1 MTRDDAL
8 SLRSLLFVPALSE
21 PFVEKAHTRGADA
34 VIVDLEDSIAPDAKA
49 RARAAL
55 PGAVSRIAAHGLPV
69 FVRVNNEPAHL
80 AADLEAAGA
89 SAACGVFLPKAEDVA
104 QVRQVSE
111 RLHAAEHALGR
122 PVGSIAMVLL
132 LESPLAIL
140 RAGELAGCDPRAV
153 ALGFGSE
160 DYATVMGVRPTLEA
174 MRVPAQL
181 IAIAARA
188 LGLAGWGVA
197 GSIAEF
203 TDLELF
209 GRMAAAAQ
217 QSGFTG
223 SIAIHPKQ
231 VAVINQV
238 FGVSE
243 EEAREAQEI
252 VAAFDEALAQGKA
265 AVAHK
270 GRMLDIPV
278 VARARLVL
286 ARARRP

>member
-1 MTRDDAL
+1 MNREQAL
-8 SLRSLLFVPALSE
+8 GLRSLLFVPALSE
-21 PFVEKAHTRGADA
+21 GFVEKAHTRGADA

-49 RARAAL
+49 RARAAV
-55 PGAVSRIAAHGLPV
+55 PDVVARIAAHGLPV

-89 SAACGVFLPKAEDVA
+89 SPAAGVFLPKAEDVA
-104 QVRQVSE
+104 QVRRVGE
-111 RLHAAEHALGR
+111 ALHAAEHARGR
-122 PVGSIAMVLL
+122 PVGSIALVLL
-132 LESPLAIL
+132 LESALALL
-140 RAGELAGCDPRAV
+140 RAGELAACDPRAV

-160 DYATVMGVRPTLEA
+160 DYATVMGVRPTFEA

-181 IAIAARA
+181 LAIAARA
-188 LGLAGWGVA
+188 HGLAAWGVA

-209 GRMAAAAQ
+209 RRMAEGAQ

-231 VAVINQV
+231 VPVVNEV
-238 FGVSE
+238 FGVSQA
-243 EEAREAQEI
+243 EAREAQEI
-252 VAAFDEALAQGKA
+252 VTAFDEALAQGKA

-270 GRMLDIPV
+270 GKMLDIPV
-278 VARARLVL
+278 VARARMVL
-286 ARARRP
+286 ARARNR